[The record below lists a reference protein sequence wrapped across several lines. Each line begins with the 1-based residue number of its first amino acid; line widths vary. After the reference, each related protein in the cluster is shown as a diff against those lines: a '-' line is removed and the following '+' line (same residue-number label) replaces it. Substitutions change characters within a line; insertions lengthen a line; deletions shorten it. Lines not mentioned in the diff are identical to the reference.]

1 MSAAPLAITV
11 DHVSKDFRL
20 PTERR
25 QTLKERVVNP
35 RFDRTAKLFH
45 ALDDVSFEVHRGE
58 FFGIVGRN
66 GSGKSTM
73 LKCLAGI
80 YGVDHGRIRIAG
92 RLSAFIEL
100 GVGFNPDLA
109 ARDNIILNGIMLG
122 LTPKQAAA
130 RVDRVIA
137 FAELEDHV
145 DLKLKN
151 YSSGMQVRLA
161 FSVLTQVEADV
172 LLIDEV
178 LAVGDAAFQAK
189 CFAVFRELKEAGKTI
204 VLVTHDMGSV
214 TRLCDRAVLLEDGQ
228 VRAYGDPEE
237 VAEKYLALN
246 FEHDLVLPEYP
257 EDPPAELESGEDAD
271 AEPAGPPPIPQ
282 RPGNHRAQ
290 LINLEVLSPDHQP
303 LRHLRSGDHVQL
315 VTDVVLH
322 APLRQGS
329 VDLELRDEQ
338 GTLVFGATRAI
349 DDDLAVGSV
358 WQFRTDVAL
367 PLRAGRYTLSASILE
382 RERAD
387 LVDRYRDAVAFEI
400 TSLRGQ
406 VGLVELPNEQQW
418 TQRFADTSAV
428 ADVLQQQLPEFTPH
442 A

>member
-20 PTERR
+20 PSERR
-25 QTLKERVVNP
+25 HTLKERVVNP
-35 RFDRTAKLFH
+35 RFDRDAKLFH
-45 ALDDVSFEVHRGE
+45 ALNDVSFEVHQGE

-122 LTPKQAAA
+122 LTPKQAAS

-189 CFAVFRELKEAGKTI
+189 CFQVFRELKEAGKTI

-214 TRLCDRAVLLEDGQ
+214 TRLCDRAVLLEDGA
-228 VRAYGDPEE
+228 VKAYGDPEE
-237 VAEKYLALN
+237 VAERYLALN

-257 EDPPAELESGEDAD
+257 EEPEPEVEEEEDP
-271 AEPAGPPPIPQ
+271 GPPPIPQ

-315 VTDVVLH
+315 VTDVVVH
-322 APLRQGS
+322 APLREAA
-329 VDLELRDEQ
+329 VDLELRDET
-338 GTLVFGATRAI
+338 GTLVFGATRGI
-349 DDDLAVGSV
+349 EDGLTVGSV

-382 RERAD
+382 RGRVD

-400 TSLRGQ
+400 TALRGP
-406 VGLVELPNEQQW
+406 VGLVDLPNEQQW
-418 TQRFADTSAV
+418 TQRFADTAAV
-428 ADVLQQQLPEFTPH
+428 AAVLEAQLPEFTPH
-442 A
+442 SAS

>member
-1 MSAAPLAITV
+1 MSVAPLAITV
-11 DHVSKDFRL
+11 DNVSKDFRL
-20 PTERR
+20 PGERR
-25 QTLKERVVNP
+25 HTLKERVVNP
-35 RFDRTAKLFH
+35 RFDREAKVFH
-45 ALDDVSFEVHRGE
+45 ALDDVSFEVHQGE

-66 GSGKSTM
+66 GSGKSTI

-80 YGVDHGRIRIAG
+80 YGVDRGRIRIAG

-122 LTPKQAAA
+122 LTPKQAAS
-130 RVDRVIA
+130 RVERVIA

-214 TRLCDRAVLLEDGQ
+214 TRLCDRAVLLEDGAVQ
-228 VRAYGDPEE
+228 AYGDPEE

-246 FEHDLVLPEYP
+246 FEYDLVLPQYP
-257 EDPPAELESGEDAD
+257 QDEPAPAEDVELDQ
-271 AEPAGPPPIPQ
+271 GPPPIPQ

-290 LINLEVLSPDHQP
+290 LINLEVLSPEHQP

-322 APLRQGS
+322 APLQKGS
-329 VDLELRDEQ
+329 VDLELRDEN
-338 GTLVFGATRAI
+338 GTLVFGSTHAI
-349 DDDLAVGSV
+349 EDDLEVGSV
-358 WQFRTDVAL
+358 WQFRTD
-367 PLRAGRYTLSASILE
+367 
-382 RERAD
+382 
-387 LVDRYRDAVAFEI
+387 DRKSTRLN
-400 TSLRGQ
+400 S
-406 VGLVELPNEQQW
+406 
-418 TQRFADTSAV
+418 S
-428 ADVLQQQLPEFTPH
+428 H
-442 A
+442 

>member
-20 PTERR
+20 PSERR
-25 QTLKERVVNP
+25 HTLKERVVNP
-35 RFDRTAKLFH
+35 RFDRDAKLFH
-45 ALDDVSFEVHRGE
+45 ALNDVSFEVHQGE

-122 LTPKQAAA
+122 LTPKQAAS

-189 CFAVFRELKEAGKTI
+189 CFQVFRELKEAGKTI

-214 TRLCDRAVLLEDGQ
+214 TRLCDRAVLLEDGA
-228 VRAYGDPEE
+228 VKAYGDPEE
-237 VAEKYLALN
+237 VAERYLALN

-257 EDPPAELESGEDAD
+257 EEPEPEVEEEEDP
-271 AEPAGPPPIPQ
+271 GPPPIPQ

-315 VTDVVLH
+315 VTDVVVH
-322 APLRQGS
+322 APLREAA
-329 VDLELRDEQ
+329 VDLELRDET
-338 GTLVFGATRAI
+338 GTLVFGATRGI
-349 DDDLAVGSV
+349 EDGLTVGSV

-382 RERAD
+382 RGRVD

-400 TSLRGQ
+400 TALRGP
-406 VGLVELPNEQQW
+406 VGLVDLPNEQQW
-418 TQRFADTSAV
+418 TQRFADTTAV
-428 ADVLQQQLPEFTPH
+428 AAVLEAQLPEFTPH
-442 A
+442 SAS

>member
-1 MSAAPLAITV
+1 MSVAPLAITV
-11 DHVSKDFRL
+11 DDVFKDFRL
-20 PTERR
+20 PGERR
-25 QTLKERVVNP
+25 HTLKERVVNP
-35 RFDRTAKLFH
+35 RFDRAARVFH
-45 ALDDVSFEVHRGE
+45 ALEDVSFEVHQGE

-100 GVGFNPDLA
+100 GVGFNPALA

-189 CFAVFRELKEAGKTI
+189 CFQVFRELKEAGKTI

-214 TRLCDRAVLLEDGQ
+214 TRLCDRAVLLEDGKVQ
-228 VRAYGDPEE
+228 GYGDPEE

-257 EDPPAELESGEDAD
+257 VEEPELAEEDVVDV
-271 AEPAGPPPIPQ
+271 GPPPIPQ

-290 LINLEVLSPDHQP
+290 LINLEVLSPEHQP

-315 VTDVVLH
+315 VTDVVVH

-329 VDLELRDEQ
+329 VDLELRDEY
-338 GTLVFGATRAI
+338 GTIVFGSAHAI
-349 DDDLAVGSV
+349 KDGLDVGSV

-382 RERAD
+382 RDRVD

-406 VGLVELPNEQQW
+406 VGVVELPNEQQW

-428 ADVLQQQLPEFTPH
+428 ADILEQQLPEFTPNP
-442 A
+442 AR

>member
-1 MSAAPLAITV
+1 MTAPLAIAV
-11 DHVSKDFRL
+11 DGVSKDFRL
-20 PTERR
+20 PSERR
-25 QTLKERVVNP
+25 HTLKERVVNP
-35 RFDRTAKLFH
+35 RFDRDAKVFH
-45 ALDDVSFEVHRGE
+45 ALEDVSFEVHQGE

-80 YGVDHGRIRIAG
+80 YGTDHGRIRIAG

-122 LTPKQAAA
+122 LTPKQAAS

-137 FAELEDHV
+137 FAELEDHTE
-145 DLKLKN
+145 LKLKN

-189 CFAVFRELKEAGKTI
+189 CFQVFRELKEAGKTI

-214 TRLCDRAVLLEDGQ
+214 TRLCDRAVLLEDGKVQ
-228 VRAYGDPEE
+228 AYGNPEE

-257 EDPPAELESGEDAD
+257 VEEEPSAAEAEELEL
-271 AEPAGPPPIPQ
+271 GPPPIPQ

-290 LINLEVLSPDHQP
+290 LINLEVLSPEHAP

-315 VTDVVLH
+315 VTDVVVH
-322 APLRQGS
+322 APLRQAS

-338 GTLVFGATRAI
+338 GTLVFGATRGI
-349 DDDLAVGSV
+349 EDGLDVGSV

-382 RERAD
+382 RDRSD
-387 LVDRYRDAVAFEI
+387 LVDRYKDAVAFEI

-406 VGLVELPNEQQW
+406 VGLVDLPNEQQW
-418 TQRFADTSAV
+418 TQRFADTAEV
-428 ADVLQQQLPEFTPH
+428 AGVLEAQLPEFTPH
-442 A
+442 ST